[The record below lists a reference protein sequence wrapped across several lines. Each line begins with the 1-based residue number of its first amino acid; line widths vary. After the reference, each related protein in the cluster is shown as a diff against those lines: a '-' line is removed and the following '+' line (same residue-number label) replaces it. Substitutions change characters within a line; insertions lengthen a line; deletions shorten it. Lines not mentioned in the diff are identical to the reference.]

1 MNENT
6 NTSLKMGENANAPG
20 IFSGLKTSKN
30 VDASGISRNDSD
42 LRDAFEG
49 LSGNLD
55 NLSPIGCSGNVTQR
69 VNKNEASCLG
79 RHTSFQATRVQ
90 RMQGWLR

>member
-1 MNENT
+1 
-6 NTSLKMGENANAPG
+6 MGENANAPG

-49 LSGNLD
+49 LSDNLD
-55 NLSPIGCSGNVTQR
+55 NLSPIGRNGNVTQR
-69 VNKNEASCLG
+69 ANKTTNRISVDP
-79 RHTSFQATRVQ
+79 SVPND
-90 RMQGWLR
+90 MS